1 LPALGDGGSY
11 ADYKNRHDLSCHAM
25 REHIDIE
32 RIYQIMRDH
41 QEITG

>member
-1 LPALGDGGSY
+1 
-11 ADYKNRHDLSCHAM
+11 M

-41 QEITG
+41 RDNRMILVTGVRAAEKVHM